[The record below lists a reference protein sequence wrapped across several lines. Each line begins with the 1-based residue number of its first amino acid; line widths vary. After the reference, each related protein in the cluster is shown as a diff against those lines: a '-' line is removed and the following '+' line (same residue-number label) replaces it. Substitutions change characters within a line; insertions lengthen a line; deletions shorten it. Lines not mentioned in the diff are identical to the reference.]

1 MAKAIYDKPRPK
13 GLGKSKPLSP
23 GQKSKAKAMAKKGG
37 RPYPNMVDNIR
48 AANMQ
53 EGGQIP
59 TMDARD
65 RVESYK
71 EGGKVTPAWQRKE
84 GKSPS
89 GGLNQKGR
97 DSYNRKTG
105 GNLKA
110 PQPEGGSRKDSF
122 CARMGGMK
130 KKLTSKKTANDPD
143 SRINKA
149 LRKWKC

>member
-1 MAKAIYDKPRPK
+1 MANLIQKGSGENEEKAIKVELPDGTAGEIPIQDAALRTSVYD
-13 GLGKSKPLSP
+13 
-23 GQKSKAKAMAKKGG
+23 A
-37 RPYPNMVDNIR
+37 NNIP
-48 AANMQ
+48 AYL
-53 EGGQIP
+53 P
-59 TMDARD
+59 D
-65 RVESYK
+65 YK

-84 GKSPS
+84 GKSES

-110 PQPEGGSRKDSF
+110 PQPEGGSRRDSF

-130 KKLTSKKTANDPD
+130 KKLTSKKTANDPN

-149 LRKWKC
+149 LKKWKC